1 VKFESAT
8 KSNKLMNKRIY
19 PHTYQDEDNEHR
31 GFFSNFAISLFCHLL
46 FFVVLFFAPGYAT
59 DRKPSLS
66 LINVSLVTLPSQDNA
81 PLPAEVKTQTAIEQK
96 DQKEVISSKTVPKPE
111 NKPPESISLKP
122 KEKKVKESLKKKT
135 FKTDRVVKSAIKQ
148 IEKEVEESRP
158 DQVEKAIARLK
169 DQVEKT
175 GPPSHSQPQD
185 TKRTGPPGGT
195 GTGSKKDP
203 ELMDIYQVEIAY
215 RIQKNWSFNEQ
226 LAGGRT
232 DLEAWAAI
240 KIMPNGEIK
249 ETWFDKR
256 SGNSYFDEQAKKAI
270 LKSNPLPPL
279 PKEYWRPYF
288 EAGFHFTA
296 SGISQ

>member
-1 VKFESAT
+1 
-8 KSNKLMNKRIY
+8 MNKRTY
-19 PHTYQDEDNEHR
+19 PHTYQDEENER
-31 GFFSNFAISLFCHLL
+31 RKFFSNFAVSLLCHLL
-46 FFVVLFFAPGYAT
+46 FFVILIFAPGYAT
-59 DRKPSLS
+59 DRNPSLS
-66 LINVSLVTLPSQDNA
+66 VINVSLVTLPSQNNA
-81 PLPAEVKTQTAIEQK
+81 PLPAEVKPQTAVDKI
-96 DQKEVISSKTVPKPE
+96 DQKATIPSKTIPKTE
-111 NKPPESISLKP
+111 NKSPESISLKP
-122 KEKKVKESLKKKT
+122 KEKKVKQSLKKQT
-135 FKTDRVVKSAIKQ
+135 FKADKVVKSAITR

-175 GPPSHSQPQD
+175 GPPGPSKPQD
-185 TKRTGPPGGT
+185 TQRKGPPGGT

-203 ELMDIYQVEIAY
+203 ELMDIYQIEIAY

-240 KIMPNGEIK
+240 KVMPNGEIK

-279 PKEYWRPYF
+279 PKGYWRPYF
-288 EAGFHFTA
+288 EAGFHFTS